1 MTTTWPLAGTG
12 VLLLVAIAVT
22 REARAQSTRI
32 TVLYDAFGRDA
43 AFTKDWGFSALVE
56 HGGKRILFD
65 TGNDAANFAANVRA
79 AKVDLHKLDFVVIS
93 HRHLDH
99 TAGLE
104 HLMTVNPTVRIYAP
118 KETFGPFGSA
128 LPSGFYR
135 KDGALA
141 DNERYFDGKPPESL
155 RFGSAWPKANFFPID
170 AETEIAPGVRLIALV
185 SDAPGTKEL
194 RELSLALSTPKGV
207 VLVVGCSHPGVEKIV
222 EAAAR
227 IDSRVR
233 LVVGGFHMPTAP
245 DDQIARVA
253 TALHDTWH
261 VERLAPGHCTGEP
274 TFAHFKKVWGA
285 NYVYAGVGTVLVV
298 PPESQ

>member
-1 MTTTWPLAGTG
+1 MTWHFIGISALG
-12 VLLLVAIAVT
+12 VLALAA
-22 REARAQSTRI
+22 ARGARDEGSRI
-32 TVLYDAFGRDA
+32 TILYDAFGRDG
-43 AFTKDWGFSALVE
+43 AFKKDWGFSALVE

-65 TGNDAANFAANVRA
+65 TGNDAGTFAANVRA
-79 AKVDLHKLDFVVIS
+79 AKVDLRKLDFVVIS

-104 HLMTVNPTVRIYAP
+104 HLLSVNPTVTIYAP

-135 KDGALA
+135 KDESLA
-141 DNERYFDGKPPESL
+141 GHERYFDGKPPEPL
-155 RFGSAWPKANFFPID
+155 KFGTAWPKAKFVPID
-170 AETEIAPGVRLIALV
+170 ADTDIAPGVRLIALV
-185 SDAPGTKEL
+185 SDTPGTKEL

-207 VLVVGCSHPGVEKIV
+207 VLVVGCSHPGIEKIV
-222 EAAAR
+222 ETAAR
-227 IDSRVR
+227 IDSRVQ
-233 LVVGGFHMPTAP
+233 LVVGGFHMPAVP

-274 TFAHFKKVWGA
+274 TFAYFKRLWGA
-285 NYVYAGVGTVLVV
+285 KYLYAGVGTVLEL
-298 PPESQ
+298 P

>member
-1 MTTTWPLAGTG
+1 MTWHLIGISALSVLA
-12 VLLLVAIAVT
+12 LAA
-22 REARAQSTRI
+22 ARGAHAEGSRI
-32 TVLYDAFGRDA
+32 TILYDAFGRDG
-43 AFTKDWGFSALVE
+43 AFTRDWGFSALVE

-65 TGNDAANFAANVRA
+65 TGNDAGTFAANVRA

-104 HLMTVNPTVRIYAP
+104 HLLSVNPTVTIYAP

-135 KDGALA
+135 KAESLA
-141 DNERYFDGKPPESL
+141 DHERYFDGKPPEPL
-155 RFGSAWPKANFFPID
+155 KFGTAWPKAKFVPID
-170 AETEIAPGVRLIALV
+170 ADTEVAPGVRLIALV
-185 SDAPGTKEL
+185 SDTPSTKEL
-194 RELSLALSTPKGV
+194 RELSLALSTQKGV
-207 VLVVGCSHPGVEKIV
+207 VLVVGCSHPGIEKIV

-227 IDSRVR
+227 IDPHVK
-233 LVVGGFHMPTAP
+233 LVVGGFHMPAAP

-261 VERLAPGHCTGEP
+261 VERLAPGHCSGEP
-274 TFAHFKKVWGA
+274 TFAYFKRLWGA
-285 NYVYAGVGTVLVV
+285 NYMYAGVGTVLEL
-298 PPESQ
+298 P